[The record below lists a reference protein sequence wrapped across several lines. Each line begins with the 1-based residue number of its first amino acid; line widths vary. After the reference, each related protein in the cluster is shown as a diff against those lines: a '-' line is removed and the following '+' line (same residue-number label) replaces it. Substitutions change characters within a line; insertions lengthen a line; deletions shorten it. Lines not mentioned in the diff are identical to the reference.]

1 MEPQK
6 TPCCKSKPII
16 VLEKAP
22 SKRNGFLSFLST
34 ALIILLPK
42 CPFCIAAYSG
52 AFMMFFEIDNAV
64 LAPIFIHLKPLLG
77 IFVLGSILFNY
88 KGKKSQIAILI
99 VLTAFTFL
107 LLDNYGNKTLLPNW
121 LIYSAFFFGAWF
133 NGNFEY
139 FYRFLRLKP
148 YEVKQ

>member
-1 MEPQK
+1 MESQK

-22 SKRNGFLSFLST
+22 SKRNGFFSFLTT

-52 AFMMFFEIDNAV
+52 AFIMFFEIDNAV
-64 LAPIFIHLKPLLG
+64 LAPIYLHLKPVLG
-77 IFVLGSILFNY
+77 LFVLGSILFNF
-88 KGKKSQIAILI
+88 KGKKSQIATLI
-99 VLTAFTFL
+99 VSTAFIFL
-107 LLDNYGNKTLLPNW
+107 LLETYGNISVMPNW
-121 LIYSAFFFGAWF
+121 IIYSAFFFGAWF

-139 FYRFLRLKP
+139 FYRFLK
-148 YEVKQ
+148 VKS